1 MKSSVI
7 YEAAILKTLK
17 EASRGRIKQVT
28 RVSSSDD
35 RMELNNEDTCPD
47 EEEKFSGNNSSPED
61 NVKSK
66 TDQKQHGREGRRK
79 KIAKSLDDVQ
89 REEDGSGNTSSLSTR
104 SRRKV
109 ELKKENTKESI
120 SKEEMQL
127 NRVCSQT
134 GGGRVGKAAVS
145 EQVRGGLT
153 NRLRRNAKQDQ
164 LHKGDAK
171 EDDDDDDD
179 PSSQEITN
187 ADQDGQKGKKRGARV
202 GKESVSED
210 ESGAPS
216 SRLRGNAK
224 SVSRNLQEKRVKRQ
238 RGNVKHGVS
247 DKEEE
252 DAEEESGKSGGFSS
266 RSEDSGDGDAE
277 YEQRTHKEENS
288 ARTRS
293 SKRKS
298 DEKIN
303 GLGKKTRR
311 EGIQTRCETNSR
323 YRCHCPQSCIL
334 H

>member
-7 YEAAILKTLK
+7 NEAAKLKALK

-28 RVSSSDD
+28 RVSSSED
-35 RMELNNEDTCPD
+35 RMEHNNEDTCLD

-79 KIAKSLDDVQ
+79 KIAKSLDEVQ

-109 ELKKENTKESI
+109 ELKKEKTKESI
-120 SKEEMQL
+120 AKEEMQL

-164 LHKGDAK
+164 LHKHDAN
-171 EDDDDDDD
+171 EDDDDDDDD

-224 SVSRNLQEKRVKRQ
+224 SISRSLQEKRVKRQ

-247 DKEEE
+247 DREEE
-252 DAEEESGKSGGFSS
+252 DPEEESGESGGFSS

-288 ARTRS
+288 ARTRL

-298 DEKIN
+298 DEINN

-323 YRCHCPQSCIL
+323 YRCHCP
-334 H
+334 